1 MSRTCPAW
9 QLVALTKLKR
19 RRSLAKAVGREQGK
33 RMVPLSFAGEEF
45 LLTTGRAL
53 YWPREQ
59 ALLVADL
66 HLEKASFFA
75 RHGQMLPPYD
85 SRETLERLALAIRE
99 TGARRVFTLGDNFH
113 DSTGTERL
121 EPHAA
126 GMLAALTR
134 ATDWVWIT
142 GNHDAAME
150 AQAGGTLAEELEI
163 AGMVL
168 RHQAK
173 AGETRPEFSGHY
185 HPRLQLT
192 VRERH
197 IRRPCAVVSTDG
209 TGSGRM
215 ILPAFGALTG
225 GMDAADP
232 AILSALQPAQAI
244 DAVVTAGGRLATFP
258 LWRAAA

>member
-1 MSRTCPAW
+1 
-9 QLVALTKLKR
+9 
-19 RRSLAKAVGREQGK
+19 
-33 RMVPLSFAGEEF
+33 MVPLSFALDFCGQEF
-45 LLTTGRAL
+45 VLTQGRAL
-53 YWPREQ
+53 YWPRER

-66 HLEKASFFA
+66 HLEKASFYA

-113 DSTGTERL
+113 DSAGPERL

-134 ATDWVWIT
+134 ATDWVWLT
-142 GNHDAAME
+142 GNHDPGME
-150 AQAGGTLAEELEI
+150 ARAGGALAVELEV
-163 AGMVL
+163 AGFIL
-168 RHQAK
+168 RHRAK
-173 AGETRPEFSGHY
+173 AGETRPELSGHY
-185 HPRLQLT
+185 HPRLQVT

-197 IRRPCAVVSTDG
+197 IRRPCAVVG
-209 TGSGRM
+209 VGGGGGGRM

-232 AILSALQPAQAI
+232 AIVSAMQPAQAI
-244 DAVVTAGGRLATFP
+244 DALTPAAGKLARFP

>member
-1 MSRTCPAW
+1 M
-9 QLVALTKLKR
+9 LV
-19 RRSLAKAVGREQGK
+19 G
-33 RMVPLSFAGEEF
+33 P
-45 LLTTGRAL
+45 RAL

-85 SRETLERLALAIRE
+85 SRETLERVAAAIRL
-99 TGARRVFTLGDNFH
+99 TGARRVLCLGDNFH
-113 DSTGTERL
+113 DPEGAARL

-142 GNHDAAME
+142 GNHDRGEVGGGAA
-150 AQAGGTLAEELEI
+150 LPELEL
-163 AGMVL
+163 AGIVL
-168 RHQAK
+168 RHEAL
-173 AGETRPEFSGHY
+173 AGEARPELSGHF
-185 HPRLQLT
+185 HPKLRVS
-192 VRERH
+192 VRGRQ
-197 IRRPCAVVSTDG
+197 IVRPCAVRSE
-209 TGSGRM
+209 RKL

-232 AILSALQPAQAI
+232 AILAALQPARAV
-244 DAVVTAGGRLATFP
+244 DAVLAAQGRLVEYP